1 MLFFHFDYLAD
12 ATIDLSMDKIVLLI
26 SNSFYWFK
34 IDLKRYNVTHS

>member
-12 ATIDLSMDKIVLLI
+12 ATIDLSMDKIVLFI

-34 IDLKRYNVTHS
+34 EVQCKQSTL